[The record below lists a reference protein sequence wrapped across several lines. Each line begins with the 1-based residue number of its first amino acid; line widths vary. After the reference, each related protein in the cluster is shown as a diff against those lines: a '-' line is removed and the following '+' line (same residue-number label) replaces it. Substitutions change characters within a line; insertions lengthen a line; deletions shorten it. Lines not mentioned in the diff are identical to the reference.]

1 MSSRFRTGGTAKG
14 AGAGVRRYGRS
25 FRDEK
30 RRTKRRRLQKMEKK
44 AKESNHG
51 KKKMN
56 NKNI

>member
-14 AGAGVRRYGRS
+14 AGVGARHFGLS

-44 AKESNHG
+44 AEESNHG